1 MLCQNFRF
9 GRYIL
14 IAAFVNFR
22 WTMDGSTQ
30 YTMCHY
36 VYNIFFCEDFKSS
49 FQKQNWLDIL
59 YMTFVNITSRSCD
72 VSKICFKSVI
82 FMRVFDLHVFLVKQQ
97 MPIDHLAYR
106 CCLFWL
112 LNIIKQDYVL
122 HKIKLQHWQN
132 LHKHISSNAHS
143 HTHTHKTYAICYIQH

>member
-36 VYNIFFCEDFKSS
+36 VYNIFFWEDFKSS

-82 FMRVFDLHVFLVKQQ
+82 FMRVFDLHVFLVKQE
-97 MPIDHLAYR
+97 MLTDHLAYR
-106 CCLFWL
+106 CCLFWW
-112 LNIIKQDYVL
+112 LNIVKQDL
-122 HKIKLQHWQN
+122 LFCSIIKVAYFQFQTYRDSFLRP
-132 LHKHISSNAHS
+132 SN
-143 HTHTHKTYAICYIQH
+143 KFFV